1 MSGVSDYLL
10 DDRYS
15 KYASILLDGELKAAS
30 DENMIF
36 VYQTK
41 NTSEEFNINILLI
54 EELISQ
60 LLEKNYKVISV
71 DIEKW
76 EIIKNEF
83 NNKQKKYDY
92 IPETSELLSCLI
104 NSNQEINELDNIF
117 GDIVNY
123 E

>member
-1 MSGVSDYLL
+1 
-10 DDRYS
+10 
-15 KYASILLDGELKAAS
+15 
-30 DENMIF
+30 MIF